1 VPQQPK
7 KEEKKIP
14 HVRAGDTTII
24 SNLYEQQL
32 KEEHEIKMRVLRK
45 KEQLLDL
52 QITIAKDEL
61 AQITE

>member
-1 VPQQPK
+1 MPQQPK
-7 KEEKKIP
+7 KEEKKSP
-14 HVRAGDTTII
+14 QVRAGDTTII